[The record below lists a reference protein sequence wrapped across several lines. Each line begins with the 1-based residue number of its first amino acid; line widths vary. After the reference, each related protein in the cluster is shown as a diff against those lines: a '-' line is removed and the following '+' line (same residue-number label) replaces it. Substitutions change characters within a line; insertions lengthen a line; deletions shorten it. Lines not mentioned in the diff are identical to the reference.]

1 MNIEQAKSVM
11 LATHKAALM
20 TGVAAGS
27 IELLGTPGCA
37 KSEGVDQCAAQ
48 LARDINQPVGLLVCM
63 IASYASVDARG
74 FMIPVK
80 DPDGSVR
87 PMTVFSVPPWYPTRF
102 NCDVFMPDGRVFRAP
117 LSDAGMTVPEVGILY
132 FDEWGQGEDD
142 VKKSLAE
149 VLYKRRLGNDHLPE
163 PGWRVIAASNNM
175 GDRAGV
181 VRPMTHITNRR
192 MELRIEGQYPVW
204 EDWCNS
210 LPEAIRPHHY
220 TVSFAHQHPQLV
232 FRENVPPGNDPFCTP
247 RSLVAMDRD
256 LRALRSPEDI
266 ARDRLPVD
274 FIAREVARGHIGPG
288 ESAQFM
294 THLKY
299 ADELPMI
306 SDIERDPMR
315 AKLPSR
321 PDAQMVCAFMLG
333 NHVTEDNAA
342 KIMRYMSRMDVEHQ
356 ALAMKQVSHQ
366 TEKAAIMM
374 NIPECADWFITH
386 KDLLIAAKA

>member
-1 MNIEQAKSVM
+1 MNIEQAKQVM

-20 TGVAAGS
+20 TGTRAGS
-27 IELLGTPGCA
+27 IELIGTPGCA
-37 KSEGVDQCAAQ
+37 KSEGGEQYAAQ
-48 LARDINQPVGLLVCM
+48 MARDINQPVGLLVCM

-80 DPDGSVR
+80 DPDGGIR
-87 PMTVFSVPPWYPTRF
+87 PMTVFSVPPWMPTRA
-102 NCDVFMPDGRVFRAP
+102 NCDVFMPDGRHFRAP
-117 LSDAGMTVPEVGILY
+117 LSADMVVPDVGVLY
-132 FDEWGQGEDD
+132 LDEWGQGEDD

-149 VLYKRRLGNDHLPE
+149 VMYKGGLGNDRLPA

-192 MELRIEGQYPVW
+192 MELHVEGQYPVW
-204 EDWCNS
+204 EDWCNA
-210 LPEAIRPHHY
+210 LPAHLRPHHY
-220 TVSFAHQHPQLV
+220 TISFAHQNPNLV

-256 LRALRSPEDI
+256 LRALRTDEDI
-266 ARDRLPVD
+266 ERDRLPVD

-299 ADELPMI
+299 ADEIPMI
-306 SDIERDPMR
+306 TDIERDPMR
-315 AKLPSR
+315 AKLPKA

-333 NHVTEDNAA
+333 NHVTEGNAA
-342 KIMRYMSRMDVEHQ
+342 KIMKYMGRMDVEHQ
-356 ALAMKQVSHQ
+356 ALAMKQVSRQ
-366 TEKAAIMM
+366 QERAQFMM
-374 NIPECADWFITH
+374 NIPECAEWFITN
-386 KDLLIAAKA
+386 KDLLIASKS